1 MKAGPILITGGT
13 GFIGAEIVRQLLA
26 RGEEEIHVLHR
37 SGNFQRLQ
45 DVLERVN
52 PIQVELADGAR
63 LDDVVAATR
72 PQVIFHLGAVLTG
85 PGEADPQ
92 AATMANA
99 FGTYALLEAARR
111 HGVKQF
117 LFASSIGVYGAD
129 IHEDVITDL
138 TLQRPFTIY
147 GITKVFGEQLGSFY
161 KRKYGLDFRG
171 LRYPSIVGPGV
182 STPSIV
188 QFTSWV
194 IEESAR
200 GNPFT
205 ITVTPETAVPVM
217 YYKDA
222 ARAMIQ
228 LGEAPV
234 EEIRTVN
241 YLVDGVKP
249 TPTAGQLA
257 EIVRS
262 RIPEAQISFEPNA
275 LLQPAI
281 DQAIRP
287 LDDRRARAEW
297 GWEPAYDQKAIVDD
311 FLTEWRDRPERYR

>member
-1 MKAGPILITGGT
+1 MSILVTGGT
-13 GFIGAEIVRQLLA
+13 GFIGAEIARQLLA
-26 RGEEEIHVLHR
+26 RDQAQIHVLHR
-37 SGNFQRLQ
+37 HGNFQRLE
-45 DVLERVN
+45 DLADRLDF
-52 PIQVELADGAR
+52 IQVDLADGDR
-63 LDDVVAATR
+63 LGDVVAETR
-72 PQVIFHLGAVLTG
+72 PQTIYHLGAILSG

-92 AATMANA
+92 VAIEANA
-99 FGTYALLEAARR
+99 FGTYALLEAARQ
-111 HGVKQF
+111 HQVSQF
-117 LFASSIGVYGAD
+117 LFASSLLVYGAD
-129 IHEDVITDL
+129 IVEDAITDL

-182 STPSIV
+182 KTPSVV

-194 IEESAR
+194 IEECAR

-205 ITVTPETAVPVM
+205 INVTPETAIPIM

-234 EEIRTVN
+234 ENIATVN
-241 YLVDGVKP
+241 YVVDGVKP
-249 TPTAGQLA
+249 MPTIGQLA
-257 EIVRS
+257 ESVRS
-262 RIPEAQISFEPNA
+262 RIAGAEIRFEPHEI
-275 LLQPAI
+275 LQAAI

-287 LDDRRARAEW
+287 LDDRRARSEW
-297 GWEPAYDQKAIVDD
+297 NWEPAYDQEAIVDD
-311 FLTEWRDRPERYR
+311 FLAELREHGERYR

>member
-1 MKAGPILITGGT
+1 MSILITGGT
-13 GFIGAEIVRQLLA
+13 GFIGAEIVRDLLA
-26 RGEEEIHVLHR
+26 KGDEEIHVLHR
-37 SGNFQRLQ
+37 SGNFQRLHDLVPRLHLVQ
-45 DVLERVN
+45 ID
-52 PIQVELADGAR
+52 LADTAR
-63 LDDVVAATR
+63 LDEIVAETR
-72 PQVIFHLGAVLTG
+72 PRVIYHLGAVLTG
-85 PGEADPQ
+85 PGEIDPQ
-92 AATMANA
+92 AATETNA

-111 HGVKQF
+111 HGVDQL
-117 LFASSIGVYGAD
+117 LFASSIGVYGAG
-129 IHEDVITDL
+129 ITENVITDL

-147 GITKVFGEQLGSFY
+147 GITKVFGEQMGAFY

-182 STPSIV
+182 KTPSVV

-194 IEESAR
+194 IEESAK

-205 ITVTPETAVPVM
+205 VTVTPETAVPVM

-234 EEIRTVN
+234 ERIETVN

-249 TPTAGQLA
+249 APTAGQLA

-262 RIPEAQISFEPNA
+262 RISEARIRFEPEMA
-275 LLQPAI
+275 FQSVI
-281 DQAIRP
+281 DQVIRP
-287 LDDRRARAEW
+287 IDDCRARAEW
-297 GWEPAYDQKAIVDD
+297 SWAPAYDQEAIVDD
-311 FLTEWRDRPERYR
+311 FLVELRDHPKRYR

>member
-1 MKAGPILITGGT
+1 MSILITGGT

-45 DVLERVN
+45 DLSERLDFIRVD
-52 PIQVELADGAR
+52 LADAAR
-63 LDDVVAATR
+63 MGEVVAATR
-72 PQVIFHLGAVLTG
+72 PQVILHLGAVLTG

-92 AATMANA
+92 AATAANV
-99 FGTYALLEAARR
+99 FGTYALLEAARL
-111 HGVKQF
+111 HGVNQF

-129 IHEDVITDL
+129 IEADVITDN

-147 GITKVFGEQLGSFY
+147 GITKVFGEQMGAFY

-182 STPSIV
+182 TTPSVV

-194 IEESAR
+194 IEECAK

-205 ITVTPETAVPVM
+205 VNVTPETAVPVM

-234 EEIRTVN
+234 EEIVTVN
-241 YLVDGVKP
+241 YVVDGVKP
-249 TPTAGQLA
+249 APAAGRLA

-262 RIPEAQISFEPNA
+262 RIPEAKISFEPNA
-275 LLQPAI
+275 ILQPAI
-281 DQAIRP
+281 DQAVRP
-287 LDDRRARAEW
+287 LDDRRARTEW
-297 GWEPAYDQKAIVDD
+297 NWEPAYDQESIVDD
-311 FLTEWRDRPERYR
+311 FLVELRDHRERYQ

>member
-1 MKAGPILITGGT
+1 MSILITGGT

-45 DVLERVN
+45 DLSERLDFIRVD
-52 PIQVELADGAR
+52 LADAAR
-63 LDDVVAATR
+63 MGEVVAATR
-72 PQVIFHLGAVLTG
+72 PQVILHLGAVLTG

-92 AATMANA
+92 AATAANV
-99 FGTYALLEAARR
+99 FGTYALLEAARL
-111 HGVKQF
+111 HGVNQF

-129 IHEDVITDL
+129 IEADVITDN

-147 GITKVFGEQLGSFY
+147 GITKVFGEQMGAFY

-182 STPSIV
+182 TTPSVV

-194 IEESAR
+194 
-200 GNPFT
+200 
-205 ITVTPETAVPVM
+205 AVPVM

-234 EEIRTVN
+234 EEIVTVN
-241 YLVDGVKP
+241 YVVDGVKP
-249 TPTAGQLA
+249 APAAGRLA

-262 RIPEAQISFEPNA
+262 RIPEAKISFEPNA
-275 LLQPAI
+275 ILQPAI
-281 DQAIRP
+281 DQAVRP
-287 LDDRRARAEW
+287 LDDRRARTEW
-297 GWEPAYDQKAIVDD
+297 NWEPAYDQESIVDD
-311 FLTEWRDRPERYR
+311 FLVELRDHRERYQ

>member
-1 MKAGPILITGGT
+1 MSILITGGT

-26 RGEEEIHVLHR
+26 RGEDEIHVIHR
-37 SGNFQRLQ
+37 SGNFRRLQ
-45 DVLERVN
+45 DVAERLDFVR
-52 PIQVELADGAR
+52 VDLADTAR
-63 LDDVVAATR
+63 MDEVVSATR
-72 PQVIFHLGAVLTG
+72 PQVILHLGAVLTG

-92 AATMANA
+92 AATEANV

-111 HGVKQF
+111 HEVRQF

-129 IHEDVITDL
+129 IEGDVITDR

-147 GITKVFGEQLGSFY
+147 GITKIFGEQMGAFY

-182 STPSIV
+182 TTPSVV

-194 IEESAR
+194 IEECAK

-205 ITVTPETAVPVM
+205 VNVTPETAVPVM

-222 ARAMIQ
+222 ARAMIC
-228 LGEAPV
+228 LGAAPV
-234 EEIRTVN
+234 ERIETVN
-241 YLVDGVKP
+241 YVVDGVRP
-249 TPTAGQLA
+249 TPTAGRLA

-262 RIPEAQISFEPNA
+262 RIPGARISFEPNA
-275 LLQPAI
+275 ILQPAI
-281 DQAIRP
+281 DQAVRP
-287 LDDRRARAEW
+287 LDDRRARTEW
-297 GWEPAYDQKAIVDD
+297 NWEPAYDQEAIVDD
-311 FLTEWRDRPERYR
+311 FLAELRDHRERYQ

>member
-1 MKAGPILITGGT
+1 M
-13 GFIGAEIVRQLLA
+13 
-26 RGEEEIHVLHR
+26 
-37 SGNFQRLQ
+37 
-45 DVLERVN
+45 
-52 PIQVELADGAR
+52 
-63 LDDVVAATR
+63 
-72 PQVIFHLGAVLTG
+72 
-85 PGEADPQ
+85 
-92 AATMANA
+92 
-99 FGTYALLEAARR
+99 
-111 HGVKQF
+111 
-117 LFASSIGVYGAD
+117 
-129 IHEDVITDL
+129 
-138 TLQRPFTIY
+138 
-147 GITKVFGEQLGSFY
+147 
-161 KRKYGLDFRG
+161 
-171 LRYPSIVGPGV
+171 

>member
-1 MKAGPILITGGT
+1 MKAGAILVTGGT

-26 RGEEEIHVLHR
+26 RGEQEIHVLHR
-37 SGNFQRLQ
+37 SGNFQRIQ
-45 DVLERVN
+45 DLLERVD

-63 LDDVVAATR
+63 LAEIVAAVR
-72 PQVIFHLGAVLTG
+72 PRAIYHLGAILTG

-111 HGVKQF
+111 HEVCQL

-129 IHEDVITDL
+129 IVGEVITDL

-147 GITKVFGEQLGSFY
+147 GITKVFGEQLGAFY
-161 KRKYGLDFRG
+161 RRKYGLDFRG

-182 STPSIV
+182 KTPSVV

-194 IEESAR
+194 IEECAK

-205 ITVTPETAVPVM
+205 MSVRPETAVPVM

-228 LGEAPV
+228 LGEAPA
-234 EEIRTVN
+234 EGIRTVN
-241 YLVDGVKP
+241 YLVDGAKP
-249 TPTAGQLA
+249 TPTAGRLA

-262 RIPEAQISFEPNA
+262 RIPGARIGFEPNPI
-275 LLQPAI
+275 LQPAI
-281 DQAIRP
+281 DQTMRP
-287 LDDRRARAEW
+287 LDDGRARAEW
-297 GWEPAYDQKAIVDD
+297 GWEPAYDEEAMVDD
-311 FLTEWRDRPERYR
+311 FLAEWRAHPERYR

>member
-1 MKAGPILITGGT
+1 MSILITGGT

-37 SGNFQRLQ
+37 SGSFQRLQ
-45 DVLERVN
+45 DVAERLDFIRVD
-52 PIQVELADGAR
+52 LADTAR
-63 LDDVVAATR
+63 LGDVVAATR
-72 PQVIFHLGAVLTG
+72 PQVIHHLGAVLTG

-92 AATMANA
+92 AATATNV

-129 IHEDVITDL
+129 IEADVITDH

-147 GITKVFGEQLGSFY
+147 GITKVFGEQMGAFY

-182 STPSIV
+182 KTPSVV

-194 IEESAR
+194 IEECAK

-205 ITVTPETAVPVM
+205 VTVTPETAVPVM

-234 EEIRTVN
+234 EEIKTVN
-241 YLVDGVKP
+241 YLVDGVRP
-249 TPTAGQLA
+249 TPSVGQLA
-257 EIVRS
+257 EIVRK
-262 RIPEAQISFEPNA
+262 RISGARITFEPDMA
-275 LLQPAI
+275 FQSVI
-281 DQAIRP
+281 DQAIHP
-287 LDDRRARAEW
+287 LDDRRARTEW
-297 GWEPAYDQKAIVDD
+297 NWEPAYDQEAIVDD
-311 FLTEWRDRPERYR
+311 FLVELRDHRERYR

>member
-1 MKAGPILITGGT
+1 MSILITGGT
-13 GFIGAEIVRQLLA
+13 GFIGSEIVRQLLA
-26 RGEEEIHVLHR
+26 RGETELHVVHR
-37 SGNFQRLQ
+37 SGQFQRLQ
-45 DVLERVN
+45 DLVDRLDL
-52 PIQVELADGAR
+52 IQVDLAEPER
-63 LDDVVAATR
+63 LGDVVEATR
-72 PQVIFHLGAVLTG
+72 PRAIYHLGAVLTG
-85 PGEADPQ
+85 PGEINPQ
-92 AATMANA
+92 SAIEANA

-111 HGVKQF
+111 LGVEQF

-129 IHEDVITDL
+129 ITEDVITDL

-147 GITKVFGEQLGSFY
+147 GITKVFGEQMGSFY

-182 STPSIV
+182 TTPSVV
-188 QFTSWV
+188 QFTSWI
-194 IEESAR
+194 IEECAK

-205 ITVTPETAVPVM
+205 VNVTPETAVPVM

-234 EEIRTVN
+234 EEISTVN

-249 TPTAGQLA
+249 TPTAGELA

-262 RIPEAQISFEPNA
+262 RVAGAQITFEPNA
-275 LLQPAI
+275 LFQAVI
-281 DQAIRP
+281 DQAIHP
-287 LDDRRARAEW
+287 LDDGRARGEW
-297 GWEPAYDQKAIVDD
+297 NWRPAYDQEAIVDD
-311 FLTEWRDRPERYR
+311 FLAEMRDHPERYG

>member
-1 MKAGPILITGGT
+1 MSILITGGT
-13 GFIGAEIVRQLLA
+13 GFVGAEIVRQLLA
-26 RGEEEIHVLHR
+26 RGEKEIHVLHR

-45 DVLERVN
+45 DLAEQLNFIRVD
-52 PIQVELADGAR
+52 LADTTR
-63 LDDVVAATR
+63 LGEVVAETR
-72 PQVIFHLGAVLTG
+72 PQVICHLGAILTG

-92 AATMANA
+92 AATETNA

-111 HGVKQF
+111 HEVNQF

-129 IHEDVITDL
+129 INEDVITDH

-147 GITKVFGEQLGSFY
+147 GITKVFGEQLGAFY

-171 LRYPSIVGPGV
+171 IRYPSIVGPGV
-182 STPSIV
+182 KTPSVV

-194 IEESAR
+194 IEECAK

-234 EEIRTVN
+234 EGIETVN
-241 YLVDGVKP
+241 YIVDGVKP

-257 EIVRS
+257 ESVRK
-262 RIPEAQISFEPNA
+262 RISGAQITFEPNMVS
-275 LLQPAI
+275 QSVI

-287 LDDRRARAEW
+287 LDDGRARTEW
-297 GWEPAYDQKAIVDD
+297 NWEPTYDQEAIVDD
-311 FLTEWRDRPERYR
+311 FLVELRDHPERYR

>member
-1 MKAGPILITGGT
+1 MSILVTGGT
-13 GFIGAEIVRQLLA
+13 GFIGAEIVRDLLA
-26 RGEEEIHVLHR
+26 KGGEEIHVLHR

-45 DVLERVN
+45 DLVPRLHLVQ
-52 PIQVELADGAR
+52 IDLADAAR
-63 LDDVVAATR
+63 LGEVVAETR
-72 PQVIFHLGAVLTG
+72 PRVIYHLGPVLTG
-85 PGEADPQ
+85 PGEIDPQ
-92 AATMANA
+92 AATEANA

-111 HGVKQF
+111 HEVEQL
-117 LFASSIGVYGAD
+117 LFASSIGVYGAGITED
-129 IHEDVITDL
+129 IITDL

-147 GITKVFGEQLGSFY
+147 GITKVFGEQMGAFY

-182 STPSIV
+182 KTPSVV

-194 IEESAR
+194 IEECAK

-205 ITVTPETAVPVM
+205 ISVTPETAVPVM

-234 EEIRTVN
+234 EPIETVN
-241 YLVDGVKP
+241 YIVDGVKP
-249 TPTAGQLA
+249 TPTAAQLA

-262 RIPEAQISFEPNA
+262 RIPGAQISFEPEMA
-275 LLQPAI
+275 FQSVI
-281 DQAIRP
+281 DQVIRP

-297 GWEPAYDQKAIVDD
+297 GWEPAYDQEAIIDD
-311 FLTEWRDRPERYR
+311 FLVELRDHPEKYR

>member
-1 MKAGPILITGGT
+1 MSILITGGT

-26 RGEEEIHVLHR
+26 LDQEEIHVLHR

-45 DVLERVN
+45 DLADRLDF
-52 PIQVELADGAR
+52 IQVDLADADR
-63 LDDVVAATR
+63 LGDVVAATR
-72 PQVIFHLGAVLTG
+72 PHAIYHLGAILTG
-85 PGEADPQ
+85 PGEANPQ
-92 AATMANA
+92 AATEANA
-99 FGTYALLEAARR
+99 FGTYALLEASRR
-111 HGVKQF
+111 YGVSQF

-129 IHEDVITDL
+129 IVEDVITDL

-182 STPSIV
+182 KTPSVV

-194 IEESAR
+194 IEECAK
-200 GNPFT
+200 GNPFA

-228 LGEAPV
+228 LGGAPV
-234 EEIRTVN
+234 EKIETVN

-257 EIVRS
+257 EIVRN
-262 RIPEAQISFEPNA
+262 RISGAQITFEPEMA
-275 LLQPAI
+275 FQSVI

-287 LDDRRARAEW
+287 LDDRRARSEW
-297 GWEPAYDQKAIVDD
+297 NWEPAYDQEAIVDD
-311 FLTEWRDRPERYR
+311 FLAELREHRERYQ

>member
-1 MKAGPILITGGT
+1 MSILITGGT

-26 RGEEEIHVLHR
+26 QDQEEIHVLHR

-45 DVLERVN
+45 DLADRLDF
-52 PIQVELADGAR
+52 IQVDLADADR
-63 LDDVVAATR
+63 LGDVVAATR
-72 PQVIFHLGAVLTG
+72 PHAIYHLGAILTG
-85 PGEADPQ
+85 PGEANPQ
-92 AATMANA
+92 AATEANA
-99 FGTYALLEAARR
+99 FGTYALLEASRR
-111 HGVKQF
+111 YGVSQF

-129 IHEDVITDL
+129 IVEDVITDL

-182 STPSIV
+182 KTPSVV

-194 IEESAR
+194 IEECAK
-200 GNPFT
+200 GNPFA

-228 LGEAPV
+228 LGGAPV
-234 EEIRTVN
+234 EKIETVN

-257 EIVRS
+257 EIVRN
-262 RIPEAQISFEPNA
+262 RISGAQITFEPEMA
-275 LLQPAI
+275 FQSVI

-287 LDDRRARAEW
+287 LDDRRARSEW
-297 GWEPAYDQKAIVDD
+297 NWEPAYDQEAIVDD
-311 FLTEWRDRPERYR
+311 FLAELREHRERYQ

>member
-13 GFIGAEIVRQLLA
+13 GFIGAEIVHQLLA

-72 PQVIFHLGAVLTG
+72 PQVICHLGAILTG
-85 PGEADPQ
+85 PGEEDPQ

-147 GITKVFGEQLGSFY
+147 GITKVFGEQLGSYY

-194 IEESAR
+194 IEESAK

-228 LGEAPV
+228 LGEAPL
-234 EEIRTVN
+234 EGIETVN

-249 TPTAGQLA
+249 TPTAGELA

-262 RIPEAQISFEPNA
+262 RIPEARISFEPNA

-281 DQAIRP
+281 DQVIRP
-287 LDDRRARAEW
+287 VDDGRARAEW

-311 FLTEWRDRPERYR
+311 FLAEWRGHPERYR

>member
-1 MKAGPILITGGT
+1 MSILITGGT

-26 RGEEEIHVLHR
+26 RDEGEIHVLHR

-45 DVLERVN
+45 DLADRVN
-52 PIQVELADGAR
+52 FIQVDLGDGNR
-63 LDDVVAATR
+63 LGDVVAETR
-72 PQVIFHLGAVLTG
+72 PQTIYHLGAVLTG

-92 AATMANA
+92 AATEANA
-99 FGTYALLEAARR
+99 FGTYALLEASRR

-129 IHEDVITDL
+129 IVEDVIGDL

-182 STPSIV
+182 KTPSVV

-194 IEESAR
+194 IEECAK

-205 ITVTPETAVPVM
+205 INVTPETAVPIM

-234 EEIRTVN
+234 EKIATVN
-241 YLVDGVKP
+241 YVIDGVKP
-249 TPTAGQLA
+249 TPTIGQLA
-257 EIVRS
+257 ESVRS
-262 RIPEAQISFEPNA
+262 RISGAKITFEPEMGFQA
-275 LLQPAI
+275 VI

-287 LDDRRARAEW
+287 LDDRRARSEW
-297 GWEPAYDQKAIVDD
+297 SWEPAYDQDAIVDD
-311 FLTEWRDRPERYR
+311 FLAELREHRERYQ